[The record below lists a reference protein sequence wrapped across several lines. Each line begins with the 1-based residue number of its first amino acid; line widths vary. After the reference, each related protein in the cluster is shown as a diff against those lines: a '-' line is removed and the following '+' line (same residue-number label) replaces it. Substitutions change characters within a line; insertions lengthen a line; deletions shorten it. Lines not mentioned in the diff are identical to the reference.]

1 MDGNEFLR
9 IFVVITFLLS
19 VNRPSTYFLLEVFCQ
34 VTFVKLGRNKVI
46 RSICSRPDTKERSKG
61 LKKPNMILEILIDA
75 SSFFVF
81 QFCDQHIENSCQKL
95 QLL

>member
-34 VTFVKLGRNKVI
+34 ATFVKLGRNRVI

-61 LKKPNMILEILIDA
+61 LKKPNMILEILIDRHRH
-75 SSFFVF
+75 SLYF
-81 QFCDQHIENSCQKL
+81 SCEINT
-95 QLL
+95 

>member
-46 RSICSRPDTKERSKG
+46 RSICSRPDTKQRSKG
-61 LKKPNMILEILIDA
+61 LKKPNMILEILIDRYCH
-75 SSFFVF
+75 SLYF
-81 QFCDQHIENSCQKL
+81 SCEINT
-95 QLL
+95 